1 MSTARRLVTTAD
13 GAEAP
18 ADASP
23 LRELVVCSLEPWD
36 DVWRRNQFLA
46 EELLRRRPALRI
58 LFVEPAADVLFELSR
73 RRRPTGAHTSVL
85 RGGRLYAFRPLKPLP
100 RRCGSFSDR
109 WLHRSVVV
117 ATQRLGFTQPTL
129 WLNDVNYAPLIR
141 RTRWPSVYDVTDDW
155 LLAPF
160 APREIA
166 RLQALDALA
175 LDDADEV
182 VVCSP
187 ALAASRGRDRAVIL
201 IPNGVDTEHF
211 RRARPRPADLAPAP
225 TAVYVGTLHESRLD
239 VELIIELAQSVSSLS
254 VVLVG
259 PDALS
264 AAARARLEA
273 QPTIFVLGPRAY
285 ADVPAYLQHADIVIV
300 PHLVT
305 PFTESL
311 DPIKAYEC
319 LAVQTPTVAT
329 PVAGFRELGASIRV
343 ASRESFVSAVQ
354 ETLAAPLPR
363 YAATDAA
370 SWEDRARAFERAL
383 MRAGGRAGHEV
394 RQ

>member
-1 MSTARRLVTTAD
+1 VSTARRLVTTAD